1 MTGAAAARLMV
12 RLAAACLAAL
22 ALLLL
27 GACNPAPT
35 WYEATCL
42 RKGYNTNSP
51 AYHAC
56 VERERQWLEQPR
68 RRAASPAGGC
78 GPGGST

>member
-1 MTGAAAARLMV
+1 MTGPAAARLMV
-12 RLAAACLAAL
+12 RLTGGALAAL

-42 RKGYNTNSP
+42 RKGYNTDAP
-51 AYHAC
+51 AYRAC
-56 VERERQWLEQPR
+56 IERERQWLEQQR
-68 RRAASPAGGC
+68 RRPPSPAGN
-78 GPGGST
+78 